1 MCRLPD
7 AWGDRRW
14 RGTLREERHLQRNRL
29 CTYQSRY
36 QRPGRRSRLP
46 FLHKQEQK
54 NAEPLKLRTSYSV
67 SCCTT
72 ERPQGGAAAPSSRA
86 MPSAGRQKPASL
98 GLVMAI
104 YGNSSTSLVKT
115 AARPVTATPRAVLQ
129 PPVTARGHSLIR
141 NKDNRPHV
149 PDQRL
154 LCG

>member
-46 FLHKQEQK
+46 FLYKQEQK
-54 NAEPLKLRTSYSV
+54 NAEPLKLPTSYSV
-67 SCCTT
+67 SCCTI
-72 ERPQGGAAAPSSRA
+72 EQPRGSAVAPSSRA

-104 YGNSSTSLVKT
+104 YGNSSTSLVKNCCSARDCHPACCST
-115 AARPVTATPRAVLQ
+115 AACESEGPLPNPKQ
-129 PPVTARGHSLIR
+129 G
-141 NKDNRPHV
+141 
-149 PDQRL
+149 
-154 LCG
+154 